1 MAFLGY
7 LFGRQPDTS
16 AVEQQAGLWGAE
28 VYLVEHPE
36 LRGEDMFVTSQVV
49 GDLVVAMPFCA
60 GKIAVCDAKQRQL
73 HFIEHPDLRGKGMFL
88 TSQVV
93 GDLVVAMPYCAGKIA
108 VCVAMPWD
116 ARQRQLHFIE
126 HPDLRGKGMFLTSQV
141 VGDLVVAM
149 PWCAGKIAVFDMT
162 ITVQVARFTQ
172 SLRLQPSN
180 EKEVSDRTITWLKQN
195 SSSLSEVV
203 HRKVEAEFLDDVLP
217 PGSNALIL
225 SRARD
230 HLQNLV
236 KTPGQGGGAG
246 GGAGGGGSVPFSG
259 PPKTFA
265 TSAFKRAY

>member
-1 MAFLGY
+1 
-7 LFGRQPDTS
+7 
-16 AVEQQAGLWGAE
+16 
-28 VYLVEHPE
+28 
-36 LRGEDMFVTSQVV
+36 
-49 GDLVVAMPFCA
+49 MPCCA
-60 GKIAVCDAKQRQL
+60 GQIAVCDAKQRQL
-73 HFIEHPDLRGKGMFL
+73 HFIEHPEPREHHMFRVAGRRRLGRGSGSCTSSSIQ

-93 GDLVVAMPYCAGKIA
+93 GDLVVAMPSCAGKIA
-108 VCVAMPWD
+108 G
-116 ARQRQLHFIE
+116 L
-126 HPDLRGKGMFLTSQV
+126 
-141 VGDLVVAM
+141 
-149 PWCAGKIAVFDMT
+149 DMT